1 MIMLQWASELCAA
14 FLQLQVMEHLGAAA
28 FSRAVQAR
36 DLRTGAL
43 VCLKVV
49 KVISAGLHSS
59 NLAATSFPL
68 ITGRPRN

>member
-1 MIMLQWASELCAA
+1 VV
-14 FLQLQVMEHLGAAA
+14 QVMEHLGAAA

-49 KVISAGLHSS
+49 KVAGVLSCVCQIW
-59 NLAATSFPL
+59 LRWLFPQSTCPC
-68 ITGRPRN
+68 I

>member
-1 MIMLQWASELCAA
+1 MAWCEADLCGVPCY
-14 FLQLQVMEHLGAAA
+14 QVMEHLGAAA

-49 KVISAGLHSS
+49 KVASVLSRVCQI
-59 NLAATSFPL
+59 
-68 ITGRPRN
+68 